1 MNSGIGPVDELKKHN
16 VHLVHDLSDVGG
28 HLMDHPMPLLRFRTL
43 PGESLNFL
51 NEKYNNTFYDKL
63 KRSRAIAQYLL
74 SKSGALTTN
83 IAEAACFFRS
93 DNPKL
98 FPGLPPLDE
107 DSTSGPDAPDLELI
121 VMPIAFKNHGLE
133 PVTGGDLMSIGTIAL
148 RPTSTGRITLRS
160 NNPFDPPVIDPK

>member
-83 IAEAACFFRS
+83 VGVLITQTYTRLNNFTDRRGC
-93 DNPKL
+93 L
-98 FPGLPPLDE
+98 FLP
-107 DSTSGPDAPDLELI
+107 
-121 VMPIAFKNHGLE
+121 
-133 PVTGGDLMSIGTIAL
+133 L
-148 RPTSTGRITLRS
+148 R
-160 NNPFDPPVIDPK
+160 